1 LAAIGAAFGG
11 AVAGAL
17 TIVGALR
24 LASPGVSRLSTG
36 KAAALVVVITVAI
49 LLDVVAHEAQL
60 AWRALTDNSR
70 LGETNAS
77 IESTQ
82 SFASFNN
89 WKRSVEQALK
99 DAKAK
104 EEARQQGTAEAQES
118 ADETGAPERAPQAA
132 RVGERR
138 AETLTASNENDDAGA
153 KAASAASATQA
164 SAANDAKRATETK
177 ESGPFSDGAL
187 SADAQ
192 EEQPRSP
199 SRFDGRS
206 RPAEFHGGTRGS
218 DAEVA
223 RQGAMAR
230 HALTYSWV
238 TTDRAGHRW
247 VHTRP
252 LHYSRRE

>member
-1 LAAIGAAFGG
+1 
-11 AVAGAL
+11 V
-17 TIVGALR
+17 
-24 LASPGVSRLSTG
+24 
-36 KAAALVVVITVAI
+36 
-49 LLDVVAHEAQL
+49 
-60 AWRALTDNSR
+60 TDNLDR
-70 LGETNAS
+70 GETNAS
-77 IESTQ
+77 IDSSQ

-89 WKRSVEQALK
+89 WKKSVEQTLK
-99 DAKAK
+99 DAKAR
-104 EEARQQGTAEAQES
+104 EEARQRDAAKAQENVD
-118 ADETGAPERAPQAA
+118 ATKAPERAAQAA

-138 AETLTASNENDDAGA
+138 AETLTAGNENDDAGA

-187 SADAQ
+187 SADAP

-199 SRFDGRS
+199 SRFDGRN
-206 RPAEFHGGTRGS
+206 RRTRDA

-223 RQGAMAR
+223 RQDAIAR

-247 VHTRP
+247 VHIRP
-252 LHYSRRE
+252 LQTSEFRSVERILDPSPEPIVHAGI